1 MSRTVRY
8 LTMTGQF
15 EAGVLG
21 HFRIIRGFA
30 DLKTLAEI
38 SVPYEMVD
46 AQNTGQV
53 EGQQRQIDPDHA
65 ERIKR
70 YLENG
75 DQRFMPEVILSLRH
89 EVEEVVDATQQPI
102 GVKSVKNEDGITVGR
117 AWTSPNIRVHKIT
130 IDRKRLDEIRE
141 RRLIRRVDGN
151 HRLKLADK
159 LTTDPSVP
167 TKYLASFCI
176 VLLGDAANAADDY
189 SESLIFHTINS
200 TALPLE
206 SEHALKLILGQH
218 AEYDMKPDKEFSY
231 SPDLHFTRLLR
242 DGLLRLSDPAQTR
255 LGNRP
260 LTSLRGAVRGV
271 LDMDP
276 NVTKNLDTL
285 RNYSKTLLAAL
296 NDIVTRLQPH
306 QPELIKA
313 DYFIE
318 LAARVW
324 KGTPEVDEH
333 NVRVNKAVERL
344 SQLATWLGKDG
355 LIDLKE
361 GRSLSKQ
368 ILDIFNSVMTR
379 MPRRVFL
386 ARWYPTAKDG
396 EDAEKARFRLK
407 QIRHTLKDTEKEDGV
422 ALELVDMGTQNGTTF
437 PIHARMY
444 EAIASADIILVD
456 LSGVRPN
463 VCVEAGYALRHHE
476 KNRLIF
482 MFQPSK
488 IHKSVP
494 FDLNTFRYEEFK
506 DTGEISEKIKPH
518 IKAILQGATIGS

>member
-1 MSRTVRY
+1 MSRTLRY
-8 LTMTGQF
+8 LTLDGQF
-15 EAGVLG
+15 ETGVLG
-21 HFRIIRGFA
+21 AFRIIRGFA
-30 DLKTLAEI
+30 NLKTLAAI
-38 SVPYEMVD
+38 SVPYEMAEARGD
-46 AQNTGQV
+46 GQV
-53 EGQQRQIDPDHA
+53 EGQQRQIDPVHA

-70 YLENG
+70 YLESG
-75 DQRFMPEVILSLRH
+75 EQRFMPEVILSLRH
-89 EVEEVVDATQQPI
+89 EIEDEVDGIQKPI
-102 GVKSVKNEDGITVGR
+102 GVRSVKVDEGISVGR
-117 AWTSPNIRVHKIT
+117 AWKSQRIRVHRVTVDMKH
-130 IDRKRLDEIRE
+130 LDEIRGKK
-141 RRLIRRVDGN
+141 LIRRVDGN
-151 HRLKLADK
+151 HRLKLADT
-159 LTTDPSVP
+159 LTDDPSVP

-176 VLLGDAANAADDY
+176 VLLGATDNVADDY

-218 AEYDMKPDKEFSY
+218 PDYNMKPAREFAF

-242 DGLLRLSDPAQTR
+242 DGLLKLPAPVQIR

-276 NVTKNLDTL
+276 TVAMDIATL
-285 RNYSKTLLAAL
+285 RNYSKALLAAIS
-296 NDIVTRLQPH
+296 DIVTRLQPL

-324 KGTPEVDEH
+324 KGTPDAGDH
-333 NVRVNKAVERL
+333 NVRVNAAVERL

-355 LIDLKE
+355 LLDLKE

-368 ILDIFNSVMTR
+368 ILDIFTAVRTR

-396 EDAEKARFRLK
+396 EAAETARLRLK
-407 QIRHTLKDTEKEDGV
+407 QIRHTLKDIAKEESV
-422 ALELVDMGTQNGTTF
+422 ALELVDMGTQTGTTF

-444 EAIASADIILVD
+444 EAITSADIILVD
-456 LSGVRPN
+456 LSGMRPN

-488 IHKSVP
+488 TNKAVP

-506 DTGEISEKIKPH
+506 DTGEIPEKIKPH
-518 IKAILQGATIGS
+518 IQAILKGAAIGA